1 MDLIREHLV
10 YKEVPL
16 TICMKDLKVIE
27 QYECIRLLLA
37 TRTKDVQVCKHGIDN
52 PRINTLLLATK
63 VTIAS
68 CST

>member
-1 MDLIREHLV
+1 MDLIREQLI
-10 YKEVPL
+10 YKNVP
-16 TICMKDLKVIE
+16 TVICFKDLKPIE

-52 PRINTLLLATK
+52 PRINRLLLATK